1 MPKLFVF
8 FIFLFVGTSYLHA
21 QTSNKAT
28 LYFNKGIDYKNKKMI
43 PEAIQSFKS
52 AISIQKKYDSAYI
65 ELGELYM
72 MTGKYNDALVIYKK
86 AVAINPKL
94 TSALVAAGK
103 IYRYYRSN
111 TDSSLYFFTK
121 AALYD
126 TANEEIYNNIA
137 WCFNTK
143 SKFDSAIV
151 YGIKSLTVNNNYRTA
166 YGELAYAY
174 RQSGRFKDAIIQFK
188 KNLTVSVVDLANLYT
203 GYCYAELKD
212 KAGAMQQYEELLK
225 INTKMAGAL
234 KKVIDKME

>member
-1 MPKLFVF
+1 MLKPVLIFCLLLFVF
-8 FIFLFVGTSYLHA
+8 SVSMA
-21 QTSNKAT
+21 QQQDKA
-28 LYFNKGIDYKNKKMI
+28 LAFYKAGIDFKNRKMN
-43 PEAIQSFKS
+43 PEAIRSFKS
-52 AISIQKKYDSAYI
+52 AISLNKKYDSAYLQ
-65 ELGELYM
+65 LGELYM

-86 AVAINPKL
+86 AVALNPTL
-94 TSALVAAGK
+94 TGALVAAGK

-111 TDSSLYFFTK
+111 TDSSLYFFKK
-121 AALYD
+121 AAVYD
-126 TANEEIYNNIA
+126 MATDEVYNNIA

-151 YGIKSLTVNNNYRTA
+151 YGIKALTVNNNYRAA

-174 RQSGRFKDAIIQFK
+174 RQSGRFRDAIAQYK
-188 KNLTVSVVDLANLYT
+188 KNLAVSVVDLAYLFS

-212 KAGAMQQYEELLK
+212 KAGAMQQYDELLK